1 MTDRSDRAERRR
13 ILRRRNPFASVS
25 VGDPLDAAADDR
37 FPDVPSINEAAFA
50 AIRDLIAQKA
60 DRPWER
66 FAVMVLGEVGEGKTH
81 LMARLRRYSQA
92 ADPPFSFA
100 YIQPIEDPERPFGYL
115 LREWVANL
123 CMPDEKGHGDA
134 PIDALLG
141 AVFREVIE
149 AEVRDRPPRH
159 VEALIR
165 EMRADPAAIFRRP
178 VREEAY
184 LEMEKRVRRRIRP
197 YLPRVPEAFWIAL
210 TGLRDPHKRYAAAAW
225 LQGALLR
232 PADAR
237 RLGVSPERATETA
250 HREDAARRRLTAL
263 SDLMTR
269 YRRISVLCFDR
280 LENLETPEQIRAFG
294 RMMEF
299 MVDALPAALPVVC
312 FRGFQ
317 WEETLRHKLNQHV
330 VTRLEANRFQ
340 LEGCTPDQAVAVIR
354 SRLAAVL
361 DLPEGADLYPFDEGD
376 LLAAFSGGMESPRE
390 VVIQANRML
399 REQLGEAAELTR
411 PVAPEDALM
420 AAFEAE
426 RRAVAADFDHH
437 PPDRGRLR
445 RALRLYLTLHPAAD
459 IAVRAGDRQVDF
471 FCDATL
477 DGRTVPMAFII
488 DTEAHHLSVGAA
500 FDRGIAHLEG
510 HDVSGAVYIRD
521 DRRPIPETWRATRQ
535 RQRCFQRLGGRAVD
549 LGRES
554 AVDWYALTRLFY
566 RVSAGEIDWVDAD
579 GEPAPVPP
587 DRWRAFVRSAIQDGK
602 IAGFADLDRSVMDV
616 LTGSREPVDG
626 AAPNGEEDDPCNG
639 ATPGPEGADAAVSVT
654 TK

>member
-1 MTDRSDRAERRR
+1 MTDRPGRAERRR

-81 LMARLRRYSQA
+81 LMARLRRRSRE

-123 CMPDEKGHGDA
+123 CIPNDRKLDDRKGGSA

-149 AEVRDRPPRH
+149 AEVRDRPPRR

-165 EMRADPAAIFRRP
+165 EMRADPAAIFRHP
-178 VREEAY
+178 VGDGAY

-197 YLPRVPEAFWIAL
+197 HLPRISDDFWTAL
-210 TGLRDPHKRYAAAAW
+210 MGLRHPHKRYAAAAW

-232 PADAR
+232 PADAE
-237 RLGVSPERATETA
+237 RLGLPPDPDAAPA
-250 HREDAARRRLTAL
+250 HGEDAARRRLTAL

-269 YRRISVLCFDR
+269 YRQISVLCFDR
-280 LENLETPEQIRAFG
+280 LENLETPEQVRAFG
-294 RMMEF
+294 RSMEF
-299 MVDALPAALPVVC
+299 LVDGLPAALPVVC

-340 LEGCTPDQAVAVIR
+340 LEGCTPEQAAAVVR
-354 SRLAAVL
+354 SRLATAL
-361 DLPEGADLYPFDEGD
+361 DLDDDEADLYPFDPD
-376 LLAAFSGGMESPRE
+376 ALRSAFSGGMESPRE

-399 REQLGEAAELTR
+399 QEILGETAEPAG
-411 PVAPEDALM
+411 PVDPEAALM
-420 AAFEAE
+420 AAFATE
-426 RRAVAADFDHH
+426 RQAAAADFDRH
-437 PPDRGRLR
+437 PPDRGRLG
-445 RALRLYLTLHPAAD
+445 RALRLYLTLHPSAD
-459 IAVRAGDRQVDF
+459 MSVRAGERQVDF

-488 DTEAHHLSVGAA
+488 DIEAHHLSVGAA

-510 HDVSGAVYIRD
+510 HDEAGAVYIRD

-549 LGRES
+549 LDRES
-554 AVDWYALTRLFY
+554 AVDWYALTRLHY
-566 RVSAGEIDWVDAD
+566 RVTAGEIDWVDAD

-587 DRWRAFVRSAIQDGK
+587 DRWRAFVRSAIADGR
-602 IAGFADLDRSVMDV
+602 IAGFADLDRAVMAAFA
-616 LTGSREPVDG
+616 GAGEP
-626 AAPNGEEDDPCNG
+626 ARPASIT
-639 ATPGPEGADAAVSVT
+639 A
-654 TK
+654 K

>member
-1 MTDRSDRAERRR
+1 MTDRSERAERRR

-25 VGDPLDAAADDR
+25 VGDPLDAASDDR

-81 LMARLRRYSQA
+81 LMARLRRHSRE

-123 CMPDEKGHGDA
+123 CIPDA
-134 PIDALLG
+134 PGRDDAPVDALLG

-149 AEVRDRPPRH
+149 AEVRDRPPRR

-165 EMRADPAAIFRRP
+165 EMRADPAAIFRHP
-178 VREEAY
+178 VGEGAY

-197 YLPRVPEAFWIAL
+197 QLPRIPEAFWTAL
-210 TGLRDPHKRYAAAAW
+210 TGLRHPHKRYAASAW

-237 RLGVSPERATETA
+237 RLGLSMETATETA
-250 HREDAARRRLTAL
+250 QREDAARRRLTAL

-280 LENLETPEQIRAFG
+280 LENLETPEQVRAFG

-340 LEGCTPDQAVAVIR
+340 LEGCTPEQAMAVIR

-361 DLPEGADLYPFDEGD
+361 DLPDDADLYPFYEDE
-376 LLAAFSGGMESPRE
+376 LRAVFSGGMESPRE

-399 REQLGEAAELTR
+399 QEKLGEAAEAR
-411 PVAPEDALM
+411 PVTPEEALM

-426 RRAVAADFDHH
+426 RRAVAADFDRH

-459 IAVRAGDRQVDF
+459 ISVRAGDRQVDF

-510 HDVSGAVYIRD
+510 HDAAGAVYIRD

-549 LGRES
+549 LDRES
-554 AVDWYALTRLFY
+554 AVDWYALTRLHY
-566 RVSAGEIDWVDAD
+566 RVAAGEIDWVDAD

-587 DRWRAFVRSAIQDGK
+587 DRWRAFVRSAIEDGK
-602 IAGFADLDRSVMDV
+602 IAGFADLDRAVMTV
-616 LTGSREPVDG
+616 LAGSTEPDDG
-626 AAPNGEEDDPCNG
+626 APPDGEEDDPCSG
-639 ATPGPEGADAAVSVT
+639 TPPPPEDADATVSVT